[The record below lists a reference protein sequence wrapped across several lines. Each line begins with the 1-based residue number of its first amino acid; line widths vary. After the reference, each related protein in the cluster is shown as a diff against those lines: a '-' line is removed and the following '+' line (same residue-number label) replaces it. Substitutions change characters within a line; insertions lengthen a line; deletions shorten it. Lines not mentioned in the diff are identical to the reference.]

1 MRADIRCATHQ
12 HGRRARRRPDRG
24 PGLDSAYF
32 DTQSVGELPT
42 STNSPLIFVV
52 GARGV
57 PDVEGGA
64 EKNAEMLFPLVAAGG
79 YRVTLVGLEDNI
91 RAETFKGVRLMKA
104 PRSRLMKT
112 DKLLYYVTSV
122 FVALRLRPR
131 IVHFQGLGAALFL
144 WAYKLMGV
152 KTVVRYGSADYLV
165 GKWGP
170 IGKLGFLLS
179 EYQLRFADAVIAV
192 TPALAQRLQRRGI
205 SRNVHVIANAADPL
219 PAPAP
224 GADVSPPGGDYILTV
239 GRVTAQKNV
248 ANLVRGHDRLAQ
260 RMPNAPKLVVAGG
273 LDDAQY
279 VARLKPLLS
288 ERTLLAGRFARS
300 AMGPLYRCA
309 KLYINAS
316 LHEGSSNAVLEAIAA
331 GCSILLS
338 DIPENRDFGLP
349 DHCYFDPYDPQ
360 SIADALQRAIEAPQA
375 FVADPQKFLTW
386 STVAERTLDIY
397 RRIAPSKNKVAE
409 ALVTAS

>member
-1 MRADIRCATHQ
+1 M
-12 HGRRARRRPDRG
+12 
-24 PGLDSAYF
+24 DSAYL
-32 DTQSVGELPT
+32 DPPIVGQLPA
-42 STNSPLIFVV
+42 NENAPLIFVV

-112 DKLLYYVTSV
+112 DKLLYYVTSI

-131 IVHFQGLGAALFL
+131 IVHFQGLGSALFL

-170 IGKLGFLLS
+170 IGKLGFLIS
-179 EYQLRFADAVIAV
+179 EFQLRFADAVIAV
-192 TPALAQRLQRRGI
+192 TPALAQRLRRRGI

-219 PAPAP
+219 PAGAP
-224 GADVSPPGGDYILTV
+224 GDDLPPPGEDYVLTV

-248 ANLVRGHDRLAQ
+248 DNLIRGYELQAQ
-260 RMPNAPKLVVAGG
+260 RMPGAPKLVVAGG
-273 LDDAQY
+273 LDDAPY
-279 VARLKPLLS
+279 VAGLKPLLS
-288 ERTLLAGRFARS
+288 DRTILAGRFARS

-309 KLYINAS
+309 KIYINAS
-316 LHEGSSNAVLEAIAA
+316 LHEGSSNAVLEAVAA

-349 DHCYFDPYDPQ
+349 AHCYFDPHDPQ
-360 SIADALQRAIEAPQA
+360 AIADALQRALEAPQA
-375 FVADPQKFLTW
+375 FVADPRKFLTW

-397 RRIAPSKNKVAE
+397 RHIAPSKAAKAKE
-409 ALVTAS
+409 ALVPAS